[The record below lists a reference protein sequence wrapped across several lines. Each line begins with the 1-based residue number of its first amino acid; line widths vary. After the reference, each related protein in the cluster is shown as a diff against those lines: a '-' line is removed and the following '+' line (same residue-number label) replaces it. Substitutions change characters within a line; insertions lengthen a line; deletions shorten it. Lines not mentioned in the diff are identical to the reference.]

1 MVERTESRFSLGVIA
16 LLVFIFAIIIQI
28 TFVLLRIFHVIDWS
42 AVWILM
48 PMIVI
53 GGLLLLLVCF
63 LIFCVLLTKPGKVDK
78 EDM

>member
-1 MVERTESRFSLGVIA
+1 MVERAESKFSLGAIA
-16 LLVFIFAIIIQI
+16 LLVFILAIIIQI
-28 TFVLLRIFHVIDWS
+28 TFVMLRIFHVIDWS

-48 PMIVI
+48 PMIAI

>member
-1 MVERTESRFSLGVIA
+1 MVERAESRFSLGAIA
-16 LLVFIFAIIIQI
+16 LLVFILAIIIQI
-28 TFVLLRIFHVIDWS
+28 TFVMLRIFHVIDWN

-53 GGLLLLLVCF
+53 GGLLLLLVVF
-63 LIFCVLLTKPGKVDK
+63 LIFYILLTKPGKVDK

>member
-1 MVERTESRFSLGVIA
+1 MVEKAESRFSFGVIA

-53 GGLLLLLVCF
+53 GGLLLLLVGF
-63 LIFCVLLTKPGKVDK
+63 LIFYVLLTKPGKVDK